1 MSVNELESCEE
12 LPSEG
17 DVRLWGRGR
26 RGARGVEQGRG
37 PVMLLSVMPGVGGVM
52 PGVGGGVICLLRI
65 GTVRLVWMMIVIS
78 RRTVVLVI
86 MAMLIMFG
94 MRPLEDMAVK
104 VGRRSRQHSW
114 FRNSHKHLL
123 NDGIQVKLIIFDN
136 NCARLSVVLLH
147 NDGREIFIILKLLIQ

>member
-1 MSVNELESCEE
+1 MSVNVLESCEE

-17 DVRLWGRGR
+17 DVRLGGRGR

-37 PVMLLSVMPGVGGVM
+37 PVMLLRVM

-86 MAMLIMFG
+86 VAMLIMFG

-136 NCARLSVVLLH
+136 NCARLSVLLLH